1 MGSKTRA
8 PNPEDYKPTET
19 EQIAAA
25 IAKEDADY
33 FERTYDPLLVEMR
46 DKAATEDVGST
57 VRGRAQADTMQAL
70 TSNLDLG
77 VAKNI
82 GASAEAATA
91 AVGQMLAANVASKDA
106 KITQQTGV
114 LGTARGQRADTG
126 DALSQ
131 AARFAT
137 SVDLNRVQNEQS
149 IRRARRKALMDT
161 ATAAG
166 AQMGSNL
173 ARTSELNRINPGSVN
188 PSMFTKVSRNPTE
201 VGGQMGYQSYG
212 LGGSRFIP
220 LVSNK
225 LTDQQYNAMQGF
237 EPGVS

>member
-46 DKAATEDVGST
+46 DKAATEDVAST

-77 VAKNI
+77 VAQNM
-82 GASAEAATA
+82 GAAADLATG

-106 KITQQTGV
+106 KTTQQTGV

-126 DALSQ
+126 DALAQ
-131 AARFAT
+131 AARMAAT
-137 SVDLNRVQNEQS
+137 TDLNRIQNKQAV
-149 IRRARRKALMDT
+149 RRARRGALMDT
-161 ATAAG
+161 ASAAA

-188 PSMFTKVSRNPTE
+188 PSMFTKVAQNPIE
-201 VGGQMGYQSYG
+201 VGGQIGYQSYG

-220 LVSNK
+220 LVSNT
-225 LTDQQYNAMQGF
+225 LTDQQYNDMQGF

>member
-8 PNPEDYKPTET
+8 PSAEDYKPTDT
-19 EQIAAA
+19 EKTAAA
-25 IAKEDADY
+25 IAKADADY

-46 DKAATEDVGST
+46 DKAATEDIAST
-57 VRGRAQADTMQAL
+57 IRGRAGADTMQAL

-77 VAKNI
+77 VAQNM
-82 GASAEAATA
+82 GAAADLATG
-91 AVGQMLAANVASKDA
+91 AVGQMLAANVASKEA
-106 KITQQTGV
+106 KTTQQTGV

-131 AARFAT
+131 AARMSAST
-137 SVDLNRVQNEQS
+137 DLNRIQNKQAV
-149 IRRARRKALMDT
+149 RRARRGALMDT
-161 ATAAG
+161 ASAA
-166 AQMGSNL
+166 ASQMGSNL

-188 PSMFTKVSRNPTE
+188 PSMFTKVSKNPTTI
-201 VGGQMGYQSYG
+201 GGQTGYQSYG
-212 LGGSRFIP
+212 LGGSKFIP
-220 LVSNK
+220 LVSNR